1 MAVSEQAKIA
11 EAPVR
16 RRLLPY
22 RWEMVGLLWIA
33 FFLHQADRAVYNVVL
48 PKLKVDLQLTDEQRA
63 KLLMVGMQMLQSGKR
78 GNLEKQVSAILKP
91 EQRQRLKEIRMQLDG
106 VNAMLG
112 PKVSKEL
119 NLSADQLAKL
129 RAIQTAA
136 RPAQA
141 EKNASPEQRYLKVI
155 AMRKEATTQALKI
168 LTPEQRAQFE
178 KMQGK
183 KVEFDLP
190 ASSVS
195 KPKAQ

>member
-1 MAVSEQAKIA
+1 MMNRIVVVSAMLIVLAASTIVSAQTKPNNRGAGS
-11 EAPVR
+11 PGLDTN
-16 RRLLPY
+16 LLQMDQVQK
-22 RWEMVGLLWIA
+22 E
-33 FFLHQADRAVYNVVL
+33 
-48 PKLKVDLQLTDEQRA
+48 LQLTDEQRA

-106 VNAMLG
+106 VNAMLS

-129 RAIQTAA
+129 RAIQTVA